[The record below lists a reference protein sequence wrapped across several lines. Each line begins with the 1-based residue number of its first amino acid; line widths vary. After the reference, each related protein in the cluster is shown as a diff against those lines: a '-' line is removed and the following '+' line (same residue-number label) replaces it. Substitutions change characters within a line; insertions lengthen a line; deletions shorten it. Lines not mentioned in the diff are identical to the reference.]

1 MCSRWYVGMC
11 NVSYLPLH
19 CLTCLLHTQPFSR
32 VYRGVWK
39 GPSSDGTAQSV
50 VVKVLS
56 PPQAKREIEVLSALA
71 PHPSARAVRMLS
83 TVRVGMDTGIIT
95 PYCPGQL
102 FEGCSVE
109 AVLEQVMQLCE
120 VGLVHLRGY
129 IMTCL
134 QNTYESKTHR

>member
-1 MCSRWYVGMC
+1 M
-11 NVSYLPLH
+11 
-19 CLTCLLHTQPFSR
+19 LHTQAFSR

-39 GPSSDGTAQSV
+39 PPSSVGAAQTV

-56 PPQAKREIEVLSALA
+56 PLQATREIAVLSTLA
-71 PHPSARAVRMLS
+71 PHRAARAVRMLS

-102 FEGCSVE
+102 FVGCTVE

-120 VGLVHLRGY
+120 VGLVEQFEATVQRLLYNRDGN
-129 IMTCL
+129 MNRRWMAGTPMGCS
-134 QNTYESKTHR
+134 TWT